1 MEHFV
6 RLTYSFDIV
15 MCEGPWQSYHL
26 IYHESIKL
34 MMTGSF
40 KNAKR
45 KTTLPTNQTFNYL
58 VVYDVIMAYGLW
70 PAGLWHSAY
79 MARRHAHACRGAK
92 LQRIDLGVVKI

>member
-26 IYHESIKL
+26 IHHESIKL
-34 MMTGSF
+34 MITGSF
-40 KNAKR
+40 KNTKR
-45 KTTLPTNQTFNYL
+45 KTTLPTHQIFNYNYL
-58 VVYDVIMAYGLW
+58 VVYDVIMAYGRPRLW

-79 MARRHAHACRGAK
+79 NYMARRHACRGAK
-92 LQRIDLGVVKI
+92 LQRSG